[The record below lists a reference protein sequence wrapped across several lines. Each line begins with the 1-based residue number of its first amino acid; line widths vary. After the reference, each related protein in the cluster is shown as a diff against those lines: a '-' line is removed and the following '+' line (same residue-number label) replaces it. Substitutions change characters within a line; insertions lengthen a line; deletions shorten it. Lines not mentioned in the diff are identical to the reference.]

1 MEFPKVYDVVGY
13 VIDGSIYCPDCAGGK
28 GDPIFRSDEFDYP
41 PVCENEKCRVGIDAS
56 LTTEGKR
63 VIAEWFEE
71 SGKSLDEFREEMY
84 NQFGEAGRNWV
95 DDAVAAGFIEEEE
108 PEEGEEEEGEPPVLM
123 KMKRLHAILR
133 KIVK

>member
-1 MEFPKVYDVVGY
+1 MGV
-13 VIDGSIYCPDCAGGK
+13 
-28 GDPIFRSDEFDYP
+28 
-41 PVCENEKCRVGIDAS
+41 DAS

-95 DDAVAAGFIEEEE
+95 DDAVAAGLIEEEE
-108 PEEGEEEEGEPPVLM
+108 PEEGEEEPPVLM

>member
-28 GDPIFRSDEFDYP
+28 GDPIFRSDEFDSP
-41 PVCENEKCRVGIDAS
+41 PICEGCGMGVDAS

-95 DDAVAAGFIEEEE
+95 DDAVAAGLIEEEE
-108 PEEGEEEEGEPPVLM
+108 PEEGEEEPPVLM